1 MCYKLQSNQN
11 SKSIKNTSCGS
22 IYLRSTSLLSNEIEA
37 TMNMLS
43 GVLLIII
50 LDITLLPIPS
60 RSFVITSSNRYYS
73 SSLPTSRLRATVENV
88 ESDSSS
94 SISASSP
101 ISSSSSPSSEERNLR
116 FSGVGRLYTNKAS
129 ITPEEEQQSSQEGY
143 LQVIDRLEASHV
155 VVVGIGGVGS
165 WATEA
170 LARSGIGCI
179 TLIDL
184 DDVCISNT
192 NRQLHALSTTVGEM
206 KIDVM
211 KRRIVEINPNC
222 NVTLIH
228 DFVSKGNA
236 DEIWDTIEQSSSTA
250 VTACLDAID
259 GSDAKSAWIASCARR
274 GVSVVTCGG
283 SAGRT
288 DPTKFVCADLTRAIE
303 DPLLSSCRKNL
314 RKYYGFQEGITPG
327 AKSRDENGKK
337 RSKLPRKWKIQAVY
351 STESP
356 QSPPRNNNDSSR
368 GSCDG
373 ALGTACFVTGTSGF
387 VVSSSSD
394 FTVVS
399 ALLLTADD
407 GGSDGK

>member
-1 MCYKLQSNQN
+1 
-11 SKSIKNTSCGS
+11 
-22 IYLRSTSLLSNEIEA
+22 
-37 TMNMLS
+37 MNILV

-50 LDITLLPIPS
+50 LDIILLPIPS
-60 RSFVITSSNRYYS
+60 GSFVITSSNYYYS
-73 SSLPTSRLRATVENV
+73 SSLPTSRLRDTVDNV
-88 ESDSSS
+88 ES
-94 SISASSP
+94 A
-101 ISSSSSPSSEERNLR
+101 SSSPSSSSSSSSSSSEEERNLR
-116 FSGVGRLYTNKAS
+116 FSGVGRLYTNTAS
-129 ITPEEEQQSSQEGY
+129 ITPPEEQQSSREGH

-155 VVVGIGGVGS
+155 VVVGLGGVGS

-192 NRQLHALSTTVGEM
+192 NRQLHALSTTVGQM

-211 KRRIVEINPNC
+211 KQRIIEINPNC

-236 DEIWDTIEQSSSTA
+236 DEIWDIIEKSSSIA

-337 RSKLPRKWKIQAVY
+337 RSKLPRKWRIQAVY

-356 QSPPRNNNDSSR
+356 QSPPRNDNSSMGR
-368 GSCDG
+368 CDG

-399 ALLLTADD
+399 ALLLTDD
-407 GGSDGK
+407 GGGSDVY

>member
-1 MCYKLQSNQN
+1 MSYKLQSNQN
-11 SKSIKNTSCGS
+11 SNSIKNTSSGS
-22 IYLRSTSLLSNEIEA
+22 IYLRSTSLLSNETVT
-37 TMNMLS
+37 TMNILT

-50 LDITLLPIPS
+50 LDIILLPIPS
-60 RSFVITSSNRYYS
+60 RSFVITSSNHYYS

-94 SISASSP
+94 SIS
-101 ISSSSSPSSEERNLR
+101 SPSSEERNLR
-116 FSGVGRLYTNKAS
+116 FSGVGRLYTNTAS

-211 KRRIVEINPNC
+211 KRRIIEINPNC

-236 DEIWDTIEQSSSTA
+236 DEIWDIIEKSSPIA

-337 RSKLPRKWKIQAVY
+337 RSKLPRKWKIEAVY

-356 QSPPRNNNDSSR
+356 QSTPRNDNGSSR
-368 GSCDG
+368 GRCDG

-399 ALLLTADD
+399 ALLLTDD
-407 GGSDGK
+407 GGGSDGK